1 MIVPLPPHLRKMGCL
16 FSLINSLTS
25 EKDGQRFPEGLEMK
39 VEWGDWPPIAMGT
52 GNHVGESRVRDCWV
66 NRGFFYLTLGHV
78 MRIK

>member
-1 MIVPLPPHLRKMGCL
+1 MGCL
-16 FSLINSLTS
+16 FSLINSLAS

-39 VEWGDWPPIAMGT
+39 VGWGDWPPIAMGT